1 MQRAVS
7 LSVPASEPIS
17 EKAVIAI
24 EWMLTQAKVSA
35 EPGGGL
41 TWEIELDGYSYS
53 MTVDRDGHVRA
64 TCAD

>member
-7 LSVPASEPIS
+7 LVVPPTAEVA
-17 EKAVIAI
+17 EKAIIAI
-24 EWMLTQAKVSA
+24 EWMLTRAKVSA

-53 MTVDRDGHVRA
+53 MTVDRDGNVRA
-64 TCAD
+64 TASD